1 MSPPN
6 SVVFQCGT
14 HEVETRH
21 GHVTVVCS
29 RDVTLAEIKPTLT
42 RLVFNQ
48 SERKA
53 YEQ

>member
-6 SVVFQCGT
+6 SVVFQRGT

-21 GHVTVVCS
+21 CRVTVVCH
-29 RDVTLAEIKPTLT
+29 RDVTLAEIEPALT

>member
-6 SVVFQCGT
+6 SVVFQRGT
-14 HEVETRH
+14 HEVETSH
-21 GHVTVVCS
+21 GHVTVVIP
-29 RDVTLAEIKPTLT
+29 RDVTLAEIKPALT
-42 RLVFNQ
+42 HLIFSQ